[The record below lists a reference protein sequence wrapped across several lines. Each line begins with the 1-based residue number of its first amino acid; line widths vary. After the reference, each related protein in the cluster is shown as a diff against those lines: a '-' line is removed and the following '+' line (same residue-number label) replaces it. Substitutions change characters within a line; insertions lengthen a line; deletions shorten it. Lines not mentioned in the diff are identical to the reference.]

1 MQCCSLVL
9 VTCAIDG
16 NVYEGLV
23 FIVFTLSHSVESALC
38 RGPRPGPRFNIYR
51 MKSPDEHA
59 DELSALEIR
68 KEEIIVRVHVVL
80 KKS

>member
-1 MQCCSLVL
+1 M
-9 VTCAIDG
+9 TCAIDG

-23 FIVFTLSHSVESALC
+23 FIVFTLSHSVESPLC

-51 MKSPDEHA
+51 MKSLRNRQI
-59 DELSALEIR
+59 ELSALEIR